1 MEKAHVG
8 KENAEKHTPST
19 ADPTAQDTQKKR
31 KSFVDRRD
39 TPYAPYATSYDSRRT
54 VSDEEDD
61 DGYMNDSHGDTPPP
75 SFNAKTNS
83 KSNVPQN
90 SKPTNHTAGKPE
102 TKSIQELTKAAMR
115 ESLQASV
122 LESDQKILKSDRMLY
137 MKQKEDAVEYVS
149 FLIDR
154 ISILAQIL
162 RLKLL
167 SYSEWYDRAQIGIIV
182 VSSLITLSQAIQ
194 SEVLS
199 LFNSTGLSFIT
210 GVSTQTVVASG
221 FSFFVLFSSAGI
233 GLTSAVTKFKGW
245 KKKSDDMST
254 VYAASLYTVE
264 ILDLVRERIKLAK
277 TYEEIQAV
285 LSDKYLT
292 QQYTLFQ
299 KTITNIRKLL
309 PLDSQVAHTPT
320 FFNLNIKSAKQ
331 RKEYENS
338 LKSILIDKRKSTR
351 ND

>member
-1 MEKAHVG
+1 MEKAHDG
-8 KENAEKHTPST
+8 KENAEKHAPST

-39 TPYAPYATSYDSRRT
+39 TPYAPYASSYDSRRT
-54 VSDEEDD
+54 VTDEEED

-75 SFNAKTNS
+75 SFNE

-90 SKPTNHTAGKPE
+90 SPTNHTAGKPG

-137 MKQKEDAVEYVS
+137 MKQKEDAIEYVS

-199 LFNSTGLSFIT
+199 LFNSTGQSFIN
-210 GVSTQTVVASG
+210 GVSTQAVVASG

-233 GLTSAVTKFKGW
+233 GLTSAVTKFKSW
-245 KKKSDDMST
+245 KKKADDMST

-277 TYEEIQAV
+277 TYKEIQAV

-338 LKSILIDKRKSTR
+338 LKSILIDKRKSTPSE
-351 ND
+351 